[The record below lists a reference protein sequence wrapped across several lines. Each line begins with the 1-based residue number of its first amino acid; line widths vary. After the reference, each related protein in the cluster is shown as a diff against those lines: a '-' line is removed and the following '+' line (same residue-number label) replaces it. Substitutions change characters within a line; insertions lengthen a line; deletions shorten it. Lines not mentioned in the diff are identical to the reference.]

1 MPIYKGSGVAII
13 TPMKA
18 DESVNYDKLHELVN
32 FHIDNG
38 TDSII
43 IVGTTGE
50 GSTLTE
56 EEHIACIKKTV
67 EFAKGR
73 IPIVAGTGS
82 NCTRTAVELTRD
94 AKECGADA
102 ALVVSPYYNKSTQK
116 GLIAHF
122 SAVADASDLPIILY
136 NIPGRTGVTIQPETI
151 ATLIKT
157 KKNIVGVKEASG
169 DFSAVART
177 MNLLDGNVE
186 FYSGEDAMVV
196 PLLSMGGI
204 GVISVTANV
213 IPQYTHDMIQA
224 FFDKDVEKAA
234 KMQRDVVPLVDA
246 MFCEVNPIPVKVA
259 MNLMGMDVGPLRLP
273 LCQMEPANEA
283 KLKKALEDFGLIK

>member
-13 TPMKA
+13 TPMNA

-38 TDSII
+38 TDAII

-73 IPIVAGTGS
+73 IPVVAGTGS

-94 AKECGADA
+94 AKDCGADA

-151 ATLIKT
+151 TTLVKT
-157 KKNIVGVKEASG
+157 KSNIVGVKEASG

-204 GVISVTANV
+204 GVISVTANI

-259 MNLMGMDVGPLRLP
+259 MNLMGMNVGPLRLP

>member
-13 TPMKA
+13 TPMNE
-18 DESVNYDKLHELVN
+18 DESVNYDKLEELVN
-32 FHIDNG
+32 FHVDNG

-56 EEHIACIKKTV
+56 EEHIACIKRTV

-73 IPIVAGTGS
+73 IPVVAGTGS
-82 NCTRTAVELTRD
+82 NCTATAVELTKHAR
-94 AKECGADA
+94 ECGADA
-102 ALVVSPYYNKSTQK
+102 ALVVSPYYNKTTQK
-116 GLIAHF
+116 GLLAHF
-122 SAVADASDLPIILY
+122 SAIADSCDIPIILY

-157 KKNIVGVKEASG
+157 KSNIVGVKEASG
-169 DFSAVART
+169 DFGAVAKT
-177 MNLLDGNVE
+177 MNLLDGNIE

-196 PLLSMGGI
+196 PLLSMGGM
-204 GVISVTANV
+204 GVISVTANI
-213 IPQYTHDMIQA
+213 IPQYTHDMCQA
-224 FFDKDVEKAA
+224 FFDGDTAKAA

-259 MNLMGMDVGPLRLP
+259 MNLMGMNVGPLRLP

-283 KLKKALEDFGLIK
+283 KVKTALENFGLIK

>member
-82 NCTRTAVELTRD
+82 NCTRTAVELTKD

-122 SAVADASDLPIILY
+122 SAVADASPLPIILY

-151 ATLIKT
+151 ATLVRT
-157 KKNIVGVKEASG
+157 KENIVGVKEASG

-196 PLLSMGGI
+196 PLLSMGGL
-204 GVISVTANV
+204 GVISVTANI
-213 IPQYTHDMIQA
+213 IPQYTHDMINA
-224 FFDKDVEKAA
+224 FFDKDFEKAA

>member
-13 TPMKA
+13 TPMNE
-18 DESVNYDKLHELVN
+18 DESVNYDKLEELVN
-32 FHIDNG
+32 FHVDNG

-56 EEHIACIKKTV
+56 EEHIACIKRTV

-82 NCTRTAVELTRD
+82 NCTSTAVELTKHAR
-94 AKECGADA
+94 ECGADA
-102 ALVVSPYYNKSTQK
+102 ALVVSPYYNKTTQK
-116 GLIAHF
+116 GLLAHF
-122 SAVADASDLPIILY
+122 SAIADSCDIPIILY

-157 KKNIVGVKEASG
+157 KSNIVGVKEASG
-169 DFSAVART
+169 DFGAVAKT
-177 MNLLDGNVE
+177 MNLLDGNIE

-196 PLLSMGGI
+196 PLLSMGGM
-204 GVISVTANV
+204 GVISVTANI
-213 IPQYTHDMIQA
+213 IPQYTHDMCQA
-224 FFDKDVEKAA
+224 FFDGDTAKAA

-259 MNLMGMDVGPLRLP
+259 MNLMGMNVGPLRLP

-283 KLKKALEDFGLIK
+283 KVKTALENFGLIK

>member
-13 TPMKA
+13 TPMNE
-18 DESVNYDKLHELVN
+18 DESVNYDKLEELVN
-32 FHIDNG
+32 FHVDNG

-56 EEHIACIKKTV
+56 EEHIACIKRTV

-73 IPIVAGTGS
+73 IPVVAGTGS
-82 NCTRTAVELTRD
+82 NCTATAVELTKHAR
-94 AKECGADA
+94 ECGADA
-102 ALVVSPYYNKSTQK
+102 ALVVSPYYNKTTQK
-116 GLIAHF
+116 GLLAHF
-122 SAVADASDLPIILY
+122 SAIADSCDIPIILY

-157 KKNIVGVKEASG
+157 KSNIVGVKEASG
-169 DFSAVART
+169 DFGAVAKT
-177 MNLLDGNVE
+177 MNLLDGNIE

-196 PLLSMGGI
+196 PLLSMGGM
-204 GVISVTANV
+204 GVISVTANI
-213 IPQYTHDMIQA
+213 IPQYTHDMCQA
-224 FFDKDVEKAA
+224 FFDGDTAKAA

-259 MNLMGMDVGPLRLP
+259 MNLMGMNVGPLRLP
-273 LCQMEPANEA
+273 LCQMEPVNEA
-283 KLKKALEDFGLIK
+283 KVKTALENFGLIK